1 MEQGVL
7 LCVDDEIIV
16 LTALKDQLRR
26 AFGSSFLIEIAESA
40 EEALD
45 LLEELSEQGHT
56 LLVIVS
62 DWLMPG
68 MKGDEF
74 LIHAHQRFPSV
85 VKIMLSGQAETQ
97 AVDRARRE
105 AALHDFLAKPWDAD
119 VLVKSINEGL
129 KVRA

>member
-26 AFGSSFLIEIAESA
+26 AFGSSFVIEIAESA

-45 LLEELSEQGHT
+45 LLDELSEQGHT

-74 LIHAHQRFPSV
+74 LIHAHRRFPSV

-129 KVRA
+129 KGRA